1 MKTKILVSSILT
13 IALCISIIAGASFA
27 LFTSE
32 STVNVA
38 VTAGNVEV
46 IATVKNDQIS
56 STLGNN
62 VPETAYTIVDN
73 TVTLTQIVPGDVLT
87 FDIIIKN
94 ISNVSISYRTIIAM
108 VADDGLWNGL
118 EVTVDGTEYDGNTV
132 RAAWAVAAP
141 GSADII
147 VPVSITLPESAGNE
161 YMSTSC
167 SFSYTVEA
175 IQGNVD
181 TNTLIDEVAD
191 LDDLKNGGDII
202 INEDLDFSAN
212 DTTANSGYG
221 ATGIQI
227 DNGATFN
234 GNGNTITVSDAN
246 GTWDCAVNMKNGTI
260 KNATVSGTFRGI
272 FMGSATGDV
281 YIDNVIID
289 KVCYTFNSDGGSKDY
304 GVYISNSTL
313 NGWTSY
319 SDVHK
324 EVVFTNC
331 NFGQGTGSYSYAFC
345 RPYNASVF
353 ENCVFEEGYE
363 FDTSKTSDIVFINCY
378 YGDTLITDENATAL
392 GNGETTFFYNGLN
405 GITIK

>member
-13 IALCISIIAGASFA
+13 IALCISVIAGASFA

-46 IATVKNDQIS
+46 IATVKNDQLS

-147 VPVSITLPESAGNE
+147 VPVSITLPESAGN
-161 YMSTSC
+161 
-167 SFSYTVEA
+167 
-175 IQGNVD
+175 
-181 TNTLIDEVAD
+181 
-191 LDDLKNGGDII
+191 
-202 INEDLDFSAN
+202 
-212 DTTANSGYG
+212 
-221 ATGIQI
+221 
-227 DNGATFN
+227 
-234 GNGNTITVSDAN
+234 
-246 GTWDCAVNMKNGTI
+246 
-260 KNATVSGTFRGI
+260 
-272 FMGSATGDV
+272 
-281 YIDNVIID
+281 
-289 KVCYTFNSDGGSKDY
+289 
-304 GVYISNSTL
+304 
-313 NGWTSY
+313 
-319 SDVHK
+319 
-324 EVVFTNC
+324 
-331 NFGQGTGSYSYAFC
+331 
-345 RPYNASVF
+345 
-353 ENCVFEEGYE
+353 
-363 FDTSKTSDIVFINCY
+363 
-378 YGDTLITDENATAL
+378 
-392 GNGETTFFYNGLN
+392 
-405 GITIK
+405 

>member
-1 MKTKILVSSILT
+1 MKAKILVSSLLT

-46 IATVKNDQIS
+46 IATVENIVLG
-56 STLGNN
+56 STLGTNLS
-62 VPETAYTIVDN
+62 ETSVTFNETDN
-73 TVTLTQIVPGDVLT
+73 TLTLDKIVPGDTVS
-87 FDIIIKN
+87 FDIRIKN
-94 ISNVSISYRTIIAM
+94 NSNVSISYRTIIAM
-108 VADDGLWNGL
+108 VADDGLWSGL

-181 TNTLIDEVAD
+181 TNTLIDEIAD

-272 FMGSATGDV
+272 FMGNATGDV

-345 RPYNASVF
+345 RPYNATTFTNCTFAEGF
-353 ENCVFEEGYE
+353 EIDARNAVTF
-363 FDTSKTSDIVFINCY
+363 TNCY
-378 YGDTLITDENATAL
+378 YGDTLITEENVATLVTSGAE
-392 GNGETTFFYNGLN
+392 NVTVAN
-405 GITIK
+405 